1 MSQGSVDSVKGIF
14 YILLYF
20 HVFSEAFLCIFT
32 VTYCHDLPGL
42 ITYKKIVEGYDDSI
56 DVINVIGVDEGKS
69 ILNIIWNWSVKEP
82 IHNLNRKHTSTKK
95 SFVLAAVAN
104 VKESYHNISVLGKL

>member
-1 MSQGSVDSVKGIF
+1 M
-14 YILLYF
+14 
-20 HVFSEAFLCIFT
+20 
-32 VTYCHDLPGL
+32 TYCYDLSSL
-42 ITYKKIVEGYDDSI
+42 IASKKIVEGYDDSI
-56 DVINVIGVDEGKS
+56 DVINIIGVDEGKS
-69 ILNIIWNWSVKEP
+69 ILKIIWNWSVKEP